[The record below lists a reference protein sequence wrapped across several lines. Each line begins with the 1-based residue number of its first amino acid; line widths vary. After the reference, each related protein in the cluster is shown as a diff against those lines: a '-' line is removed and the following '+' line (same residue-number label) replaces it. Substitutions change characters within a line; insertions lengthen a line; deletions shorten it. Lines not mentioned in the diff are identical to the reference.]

1 MDRNLKE
8 NKRFF
13 DGCAA
18 SYDKGIVPYWMKMF
32 YRSALEDIGMEGC
45 VLDVSCGTGN
55 LLEELSRRGH
65 QQLVGIDYS
74 SEMVE
79 IARRKLGD
87 RAMIQKADVHHLPFD
102 DESFRYVVT
111 TEAFHN
117 YYNQP
122 QALQE
127 LVRVTERGGRVI
139 VCDLN
144 FFLEPIQWVF
154 QKIEPGC
161 AKINSRRE
169 MRGLFEQAGLQ
180 SIQQQRSFLFA
191 VKTV

>member
-102 DESFRYVVT
+102 Y
-111 TEAFHN
+111 
-117 YYNQP
+117 
-122 QALQE
+122 
-127 LVRVTERGGRVI
+127 
-139 VCDLN
+139 DLI
-144 FFLEPIQWVF
+144 FCLEPIHWVF